1 MDKQLIA
8 DTLKHL
14 RENSPKRN
22 FKQSIDLIINLKDI
36 DLKKPDHQINMF
48 VTLHHD
54 TGRKVSVCALVG
66 PELEKNAKDCCD
78 EVILAEHFHKFKDKR
93 ESKFLANKHDF
104 FISQASVM
112 PKVATTFGRFF
123 GPKGK
128 MPKIAAGDVK
138 SEIEGLKQS
147 IRIRIK
153 DAPVVQ
159 CVVGKEN
166 MDDQKIAENI
176 MSVVKHLETK
186 LPKGRNNIKGFLLKL
201 SMSKPVSLEVW

>member
-1 MDKQLIA
+1 MFSELYIWRVFRVTWSTDVKNLGEVEVLTSS
-8 DTLKHL
+8 DV
-14 RENSPKRN
+14 NS
-22 FKQSIDLIINLKDI
+22 F
-36 DLKKPDHQINMF
+36 
-48 VTLHHD
+48 
-54 TGRKVSVCALVG
+54 A
-66 PELEKNAKDCCD
+66 
-78 EVILAEHFHKFKDKR
+78 KDKR
-93 ESKFLANKHDF
+93 SGKKLIRETDF
-104 FISQASVM
+104 FLSEPKLM
-112 PKVATTFGRFF
+112 PLIGKTLGQTLA
-123 GPKGK
+123 PKGK

-153 DAPVVQ
+153 DAPVIQ